1 MLVNELVYLNEFQKI
16 IKSFLKKKKTCEIF
30 FKFFIENASN
40 LLKMYLELIFE
51 LVKNNKK
58 HLFCLKR
65 IAPKYNTDKTKILHK
80 IFVKLFLRLA

>member
-1 MLVNELVYLNEFQKI
+1 MSFKKSLNP
-16 IKSFLKKKKTCEIF
+16 SWKKKKTCEIF
-30 FKFFIENASN
+30 FKLFIENASN

-65 IAPKYNTDKTKILHK
+65 IAPKYNTDETKILHK
-80 IFVKLFLRLA
+80 VFVKLFLLLA

>member
-40 LLKMYLELIFE
+40 LFKMYLELIFK

-65 IAPKYNTDKTKILHK
+65 IAPKYNTDETKILHK
-80 IFVKLFLRLA
+80 VFVKLFLLLA